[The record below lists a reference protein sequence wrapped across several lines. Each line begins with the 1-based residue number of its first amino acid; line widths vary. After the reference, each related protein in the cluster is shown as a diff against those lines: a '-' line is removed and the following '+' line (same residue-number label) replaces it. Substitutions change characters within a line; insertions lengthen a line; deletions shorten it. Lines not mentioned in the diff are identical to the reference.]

1 MISITVEPVSYTAAL
16 IGCQVFAWIHGRS
29 VGVEYAT
36 RKSQA
41 QLLRELLVH
50 FRATLPPGEITD
62 MIVAS
67 VEIGIREGLKK

>member
-1 MISITVEPVSYTAAL
+1 MISLTVEPVSYTAAL

-36 RKSQA
+36 RKTRA
-41 QLLRELLVH
+41 ELLRDLLVH
-50 FRATLPPGEITD
+50 FRATMPPGEITN

-67 VEIGIREGLKK
+67 VEIGMREGLKK